1 MLGFQ
6 PIFSFIAT
14 LLLSNALYLP
24 YYREF
29 HHIESPNVV
38 TWTAEEAEDGSL
50 DTLEAEAVV
59 EEPHVDEGSEAET
72 KKAKTKKTK
81 TNNTETGDAGF
92 FMPYRRFSLL
102 DATQKSDS
110 DPEAKKS
117 GQLDVPEPS
126 MEKENFSPEEQ
137 RQYEPENDATS
148 MVEKTQDDHS
158 VDNVDEASLDITR
171 GEEVTRGQEVTRD
184 EEVTREE
191 EVTRGEEVRLA
202 GVKIA
207 GSVEGRVVEGEIQ
220 TGETEIETKTSSKTE
235 MENQETE
242 TAAKTVTETLNETD
256 TKTETE
262 AETRIETVTDSMT
275 DMELETEKA
284 VEIEPEV
291 ATEVTTDGGEGSGG
305 AAVDD
310 MIYSSF
316 PASPAA
322 TRRSAHPSMTVLL
335 SFLPGCLTTR
345 QAKRRWRSPGGA
357 ERCWG
362 GGNRGEL
369 GLMV

>member
-1 MLGFQ
+1 M
-6 PIFSFIAT
+6 
-14 LLLSNALYLP
+14 
-24 YYREF
+24 
-29 HHIESPNVV
+29 

-184 EEVTREE
+184 EEVTRGEE
-191 EVTRGEEVRLA
+191 VTRSEEVTRDEEVTRGKEVTRGEEVRLA

-242 TAAKTVTETLNETD
+242 TAAKTVTETQNETD

-322 TRRSAHPSMTVLL
+322 TRRSAHPSMTLLL

-362 GGNRGEL
+362 GGSRGEL
-369 GLMV
+369 GLTV